1 MKTLMPLKTLALS
14 LAVATLAGCGQGT
27 LLSALSSS
35 GADVTSQLAAGQR
48 PGGKGGKL
56 GGDKGGPFA
65 QFAALSLTDE
75 QKAQLQA
82 IAEKYKPEAP
92 EAGTKPEHPGAR
104 VQALLTAE
112 TVDVEALKAALAAQ
126 PAPPAD
132 KADNRLAQLVETRAV
147 LTAEQI
153 ATLVEQLKA
162 EPTVTRPSPDA
173 NRPAPAD
180 RSAELAAKLN
190 LTAEQQV
197 AFDAYQAKLAA
208 NRPAAPEADPR
219 AAERAAMV
227 TFWETGD
234 TAALEAAKPARVAPV
249 VPVDEIV
256 ALAGVLT
263 LEQRRQVFGHAFGGP
278 GKGGHGGPHGDKGGK
293 PGKGGHGH
301 EGGKGGFG
309 GHRGPGGEA
318 PVPAPEAEV

>member
-27 LLSALSSS
+27 LLSALSLS
-35 GADVTSQLAAGQR
+35 GADATAQLAAGQR

-56 GGDKGGPFA
+56 GGGQGGQLALFA
-65 QFAALSLTDE
+65 TLSLTDE
-75 QKAQLQA
+75 QKTQLQA

-92 EAGTKPEHPGAR
+92 AEGTKPAHPGAR

-112 TVDVEALKAALAAQ
+112 TVDVEALKAALVAQ
-126 PAPPAD
+126 PPAPAD

-153 ATLVEQLKA
+153 AQLVEQLKA
-162 EPTVTRPSPDA
+162 EPTVTRPSRDA

-180 RSAELAAKLN
+180 RSAELAVKLN

-208 NRPAAPEADPR
+208 NRPAAPETDPH

-234 TAALEAAKPARVAPV
+234 TAALEAAKPVRVAPV

-263 LEQRRQVFGHAFGGP
+263 LEQRQQIFGHGFGGP
-278 GKGGHGGPHGDKGGK
+278 GKGGKGGHGGPQG
-293 PGKGGHGH
+293 GKGGHGH

-309 GHRGPGGEA
+309 GQRGPGGEA
-318 PVPAPEAEV
+318 PAPAPEAEV

>member
-27 LLSALSSS
+27 LLSALSTS
-35 GADVTSQLAAGQR
+35 GADATSQLATSQLAAGQR

-56 GGDKGGPFA
+56 GGDKGAQFA
-65 QFAALSLTDE
+65 QFATLSLTDE

-92 EAGTKPEHPGAR
+92 EPGTKPAHPGAQ

-112 TVDVEALKAALAAQ
+112 TVDVEALKSALAAQ
-126 PAPPAD
+126 PAAPAD
-132 KADNRLAQLVETRAV
+132 KADNRLARLVETRAV
-147 LTAEQI
+147 LSAEQI
-153 ATLVEQLKA
+153 AKLVEQLKA
-162 EPTVTRPSPDA
+162 EPTITRPSPDA

-208 NRPAAPEADPR
+208 NRPAAPETDHH

-256 ALAGVLT
+256 ALASVLT
-263 LEQRRQVFGHAFGGP
+263 LEQRQQVFGHAFGGP
-278 GKGGHGGPHGDKGGK
+278 GKGGPGGPRG
-293 PGKGGHGH
+293 GKGGHGH
-301 EGGKGGFG
+301 EGCKGGFG
-309 GHRGPGGEA
+309 GQGGPGGEA
-318 PVPAPEAEV
+318 LAPAPEADV